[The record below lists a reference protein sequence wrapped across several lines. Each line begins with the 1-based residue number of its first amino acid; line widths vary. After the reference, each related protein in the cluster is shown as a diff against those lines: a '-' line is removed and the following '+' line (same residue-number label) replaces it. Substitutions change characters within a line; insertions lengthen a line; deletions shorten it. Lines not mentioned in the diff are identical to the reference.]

1 MTITNRNNLLR
12 YLQFIGFAIIAVAL
26 PFSNFLMSFGMFWLC
41 GVLLLQLIND
51 ATLKVPFA
59 HRWKRFTSNS
69 TALALIALYALP
81 IIGLLWTQ
89 NMDYALWDLRMKLP
103 ILVLP
108 LLISLVNPLTQGE
121 FRALIGLFL
130 LAVLIAVMWCL
141 QVYWLGSP
149 EIDRDVRQI
158 SVFISH
164 VRFSLL
170 IVLALGLLVRFAHG
184 SAQGKVL
191 IVLFSLPC
199 LYFIYIIGS
208 ITGTLVLMALVAWMG
223 LRYSFSQEKRWKRYA
238 LPIMILVVFTGAS
251 AYLVHSY
258 KRYFMVEFTDWNA
271 LEKTTPRGELY
282 DHHPTFPFIEDGHYV
297 MTYVAWG
304 ELYDTWNS
312 RSALHPDSL
321 DGRGHIVKGTLIRY
335 LASKSLRKDADGVR
349 ALTNEDIVAI
359 EAGAPTCTEMDERG
373 LEKRL
378 NRIFF
383 EWSNYRAGGDPD
395 GHSVIQRWE
404 FWKTAVWIIKQH
416 VWIGVGTGDVKDA
429 FQSAYTMNDSP
440 LDKTYRLRAHNQYLT
455 MWVTYGLFGLIAFT
469 TIVFWPVLKDKRRD
483 SLTIMIVLLVSLSY
497 LTEDTLESQAGVMFM
512 AFFYMLFTSKRA
524 VSLAELRRPKS
535 KEKHPSSDAPT
546 RK

>member
-51 ATLKVPFA
+51 AALKVPFA

-208 ITGTLVLMALVAWMG
+208 ITGTLVLLALVAWMG
-223 LRYSFSQEKRWKRYA
+223 LRYSFSKEKRWKRYA
-238 LPIMILVVFTGAS
+238 LPIMILVVFTAAS

-258 KRYFMVEFTDWNA
+258 QRYFKVEFTDWNA
-271 LEKTTPRGELY
+271 LEKTTPRVELY
-282 DHHPTFPFIEDGHYV
+282 DQHPTFPFI
-297 MTYVAWG
+297 
-304 ELYDTWNS
+304 
-312 RSALHPDSL
+312 
-321 DGRGHIVKGTLIRY
+321 
-335 LASKSLRKDADGVR
+335 
-349 ALTNEDIVAI
+349 
-359 EAGAPTCTEMDERG
+359 
-373 LEKRL
+373 
-378 NRIFF
+378 
-383 EWSNYRAGGDPD
+383 
-395 GHSVIQRWE
+395 
-404 FWKTAVWIIKQH
+404 
-416 VWIGVGTGDVKDA
+416 
-429 FQSAYTMNDSP
+429 
-440 LDKTYRLRAHNQYLT
+440 
-455 MWVTYGLFGLIAFT
+455 
-469 TIVFWPVLKDKRRD
+469 
-483 SLTIMIVLLVSLSY
+483 
-497 LTEDTLESQAGVMFM
+497 
-512 AFFYMLFTSKRA
+512 
-524 VSLAELRRPKS
+524 
-535 KEKHPSSDAPT
+535 
-546 RK
+546 